1 MTSSD
6 TKRQIFPLCCIINRF
21 IIQYSKKGLQY
32 TCSQRPVDI
41 QNSKVHLHIC
51 TMLFSGKK
59 GDQLKRNLT
68 EPYIKK
74 QTHIG
79 KKNVRVREV
88 IRDLFINGQL
98 IIALLWMIQ
107 GINDRP
113 GTFLFTKSTMPN
125 VLCMDRF
132 SSFSFTKH
140 KHCRASFR
148 CDLSS
153 VFGSRTSSSITLS
166 VPNTCR
172 VSSSIQ
178 DTYQAIPKNWI
189 TSSLPYRCADI
200 SSKLMKTVFD
210 ELIYLL
216 I

>member
-1 MTSSD
+1 MYIETSRYIEFKS
-6 TKRQIFPLCCIINRF
+6 IFAYMYNVIF
-21 IIQYSKKGLQY
+21 W
-32 TCSQRPVDI
+32 
-41 QNSKVHLHIC
+41 
-51 TMLFSGKK
+51 KK
-59 GDQLKRNLT
+59 GDQFNRNLMG
-68 EPYIKK
+68 PYIKK
-74 QTHIG
+74 KIDTYW
-79 KKNVRVREV
+79 KKNVRVWEV

-113 GTFLFTKSTMPN
+113 GTFLFTKSTMPD

-172 VSSSIQ
+172 VSSS
-178 DTYQAIPKNWI
+178 
-189 TSSLPYRCADI
+189 R
-200 SSKLMKTVFD
+200 
-210 ELIYLL
+210 
-216 I
+216 

>member
-1 MTSSD
+1 MYIETSRYIEFKS
-6 TKRQIFPLCCIINRF
+6 TFAYMYNVIFW
-21 IIQYSKKGLQY
+21 
-32 TCSQRPVDI
+32 
-41 QNSKVHLHIC
+41 
-51 TMLFSGKK
+51 KK
-59 GDQLKRNLT
+59 GDQFNRNLM
-68 EPYIKK
+68 EPYIKE

-88 IRDLFINGQL
+88 IRDLSINGQL

-107 GINDRP
+107 GIDDRP

-200 SSKLMKTVFD
+200 
-210 ELIYLL
+210 
-216 I
+216 